1 MAIRD
6 LFGALRER
14 EFRLVFLARAS
25 SIVGDEVAPIALV
38 FAILDLTHGSA
49 SALGAVLA
57 ARTAPFVIF
66 LLVGG
71 VWADRL
77 PRQRVMLA
85 SDLGRCVTQGATAF
99 LLISGTAHVWE
110 IAALQAFNGV
120 AGAFFEPAATGL
132 TPQAVSPGRLQQA
145 NALFSLTGNTMG
157 IGGPAIAAL
166 LIATV
171 GSGWALAVDALSFAA
186 SAAFLARVRVPE
198 LREPGEHAS
207 FVSELVE
214 GWREVTSRS
223 WVWVSIVSF
232 MLFQFLVLGTL
243 YVLGPVVARRSL
255 GGAPA
260 WALIVGAMS
269 AGALLG
275 SLVGL
280 RFQPRR
286 PLLVGYLVSMGNA
299 VPMIMLG
306 LGLPAI
312 AIAAACVVVGS
323 AFSLPDTLW
332 FTALQE
338 HVPQGAL
345 SRVSSYDHLG
355 STVLRPIGYA
365 IVGPVAAAIGVRA
378 TMIGAAVL
386 MIAMELVVVSLPSIR
401 GLTRVT
407 APEVEPAHRS

>member
-1 MAIRD
+1 MHD
-6 LFGALRER
+6 
-14 EFRLVFLARAS
+14 ARCDGVPA
-25 SIVGDEVAPIALV
+25 DQ
-38 FAILDLTHGSA
+38 
-49 SALGAVLA
+49 
-57 ARTAPFVIF
+57 RTAH
-66 LLVGG
+66 L
-71 VWADRL
+71 
-77 PRQRVMLA
+77 
-85 SDLGRCVTQGATAF
+85 
-99 LLISGTAHVWE
+99 WE

-145 NALFSLTGNTMG
+145 NALLSLTGNTMG

-198 LREPGEHAS
+198 LRDPGEHAS

-214 GWREVTSRS
+214 GWHEVTSRS

-243 YVLGPVVARRSL
+243 YVLGPVIARRSL

-269 AGALLG
+269 VGALLG

-286 PLLVGYLVSMGNA
+286 PLLVGYLVCMGNA

-312 AIAAACVVVGS
+312 EIAAACVVVGS

-338 HVPQGAL
+338 HVPQEAL

-386 MIAMELVVVSLPSIR
+386 MIVMELVVVSLPSIR
-401 GLTRVT
+401 GLTRTT
-407 APEVEPAHRS
+407 APEVEPAQRS